1 MTCRILS
8 LLDRPQ
14 SALQANAR
22 MQSAST
28 SGVFTINKDK
38 RTLMPLLARTQPH
51 ILLKI
56 SSLLLN
62 AGLDFVWNLATAP
75 LNYKRK
81 VRVSLELNQRP
92 REKQKQGVYAAT
104 TATTTDENKQRD
116 EPIITDLFSL
126 YILFTHFRPCD
137 ALMGICLLFFS
148 LVMRTFARA

>member
-38 RTLMPLLARTQPH
+38 RTLIPLLARTQPH

-62 AGLDFVWNLATAP
+62 AGRDFVWNFATAP

-81 VRVSLELNQRP
+81 VRV
-92 REKQKQGVYAAT
+92 GV
-104 TATTTDENKQRD
+104 
-116 EPIITDLFSL
+116 
-126 YILFTHFRPCD
+126 
-137 ALMGICLLFFS
+137 
-148 LVMRTFARA
+148 